1 MKSNKRYMD
10 KIRLDVVGVSKPR
23 RGESMAK
30 LFAKNC
36 ELAGVTGSSATL
48 IEELTDVWEKSVRV
62 SHQFLS
68 EADIIGLRP
77 IVTNALREIPI
88 LLVAVAEG
96 RAVGFMGIDGDKIE
110 MFFVVPASMGQGV
123 GSALMCMATLMADIH
138 RVDVNEQNP
147 SARAIY
153 EHWGFRVQGRSEVDG
168 QGNPFPIL
176 HMVR

>member
-1 MKSNKRYMD
+1 ME
-10 KIRLDVVGVSKPR
+10 KIRLDVMGVSKPR

-36 ELAGVTGSSATL
+36 ELAGVTGSNATL
-48 IEELTDVWEKSVRV
+48 IEGLTGVWDASVRV
-62 SHQFLS
+62 SHHFLT
-68 EADIIGLRP
+68 EDDIARLRP
-77 IVTNALREIPI
+77 LVSKALQEIPL

-96 RAVGFMGIDGDKIE
+96 RAIGFMGIDGDKIE
-110 MFFVVPASMGQGV
+110 MFFVTPASMGQGV

-153 EHWGFRVQGRSEVDG
+153 EHWGFRVYERSEVDD

-176 HMVR
+176 RMSR